1 MKTILSFKA
10 FPPFLPNRST
20 LQIVSVMTL
29 SHPIPSKEFTILTA
43 LMMSIVAISID
54 ALLPALGLIGGEM
67 RVTHENDV
75 QLVIGFI
82 FAGMAIGQLIA
93 GPLSDAL
100 GRKPVLYAG
109 ITLYLAGS
117 VFCYFANEFDLL
129 LAGRFIQGLG
139 VAAPYVTA
147 VSVVRDKYSGRD
159 MARIMSIVMMI
170 FIVVPAIAPSMG
182 QVVMHWAGW
191 REIFLLYI
199 VYSVTIGLWIAFRLE
214 ETLPP
219 EKRSRIELKSFIHG
233 FKTVIG
239 NRTTTLYM
247 VCMGLLFGSFI
258 GYLGASQQIFQVQ
271 FGVGEAFAIYFGV
284 LALVLGVASLV
295 NSKIVVRFGMR
306 RICQTAMA
314 IVVAISAMFLGL
326 HYVVDVVTL
335 PMFLCFAT
343 VLFFMF
349 GLMFGNLNAIAMEP
363 MGEVAGMASAIIGSV
378 SSVMSIG
385 LGTLIGQMYDNTL
398 VPIAAGF
405 MVLGAGAF
413 LLMRLEQRG
422 QGVAQ
427 VS

>member
-1 MKTILSFKA
+1 
-10 FPPFLPNRST
+10 
-20 LQIVSVMTL
+20 MTL
-29 SHPIPSKEFTILTA
+29 SHPIPSKEFTVLMA

-67 RVTHENDV
+67 RVMRENDV

-100 GRKPVLYAG
+100 GRKPVLFAG
-109 ITLYLAGS
+109 ISLYLAGS
-117 VFCYFANEFDLL
+117 VFCYFTQEFNYL

-170 FIVVPAIAPSMG
+170 FIIVPAIAPSLG
-182 QVVMHWAGW
+182 QVVMHAAGW
-191 REIFLLYI
+191 RAIFVLYI
-199 VYSVTIGLWIAFRLE
+199 FYAITIGLWIALRLE

-219 EKRSRIELKSFIHG
+219 EKRSKLEAGAFIHG

-239 NRTTTLYM
+239 NRTTALYM

-271 FGVGEAFAIYFGV
+271 FGVGEAFALYFGG
-284 LALVLGVASLV
+284 LALVLGAASLA
-295 NSKIVVRFGMR
+295 NSRLVVRVGMR
-306 RICQTAMA
+306 RICMCAMGM
-314 IVVAISAMFLGL
+314 VVITSALFFAL
-326 HYVVDVVTL
+326 HYVVPVVTL
-335 PMFLCFAT
+335 PMFLGYAT

-349 GLMFGNLNAIAMEP
+349 GLMFGNINAIAMEP

-378 SSVMSIG
+378 SSIMSIG
-385 LGTLIGQMYDNTL
+385 LGTMIGQMYDNTL

-405 MVLGAGAF
+405 TILGACAW
-413 LLMRLEQRG
+413 LLMWYEQRG
-422 QGVAQ
+422 QALQ
-427 VS
+427 SAEKL